1 MDLNFFPLQKTI
13 ENCPRINHFR
23 WIYFDI
29 LFEITWS
36 TNWSWTFQW
45 HKWSF
50 LRFTIIQFV
59 CAPNVRSRYELDI
72 LTYCLTLTN
81 RVRRSHFL
89 NYDYWNVPI
98 FFPFPSNLSLKF
110 LWFWSFFQR
119 RQFPNLWQSQKSLTL
134 LTSPKN
140 LLPYSQVQKI
150 SNPIHKSKKPLTLFT
165 SHCHLIFSTCN
176 FRFFIFFFDFES

>member
-1 MDLNFFPLQKTI
+1 MHFIKCSKQFFEFEFFFLYKKQLKTVHGSTI
-13 ENCPRINHFR
+13 R

-36 TNWSWTFQW
+36 TNWNWAFQW

-72 LTYCLTLTN
+72 LTYCLTLTS

-140 LLPYSQVQKI
+140 L
-150 SNPIHKSKKPLTLFT
+150 
-165 SHCHLIFSTCN
+165 
-176 FRFFIFFFDFES
+176 